1 MLMPVAMPA
10 RRRRV
15 PIRHSRLDPPGA
27 TGTDVACS
35 AYPQSPAGPK
45 EDTPMIRPSRSAK
58 KSRLLLPFLVFSVLA
73 LCATRG
79 NIGPGRRPTVHNDPS
94 RAE

>member
-1 MLMPVAMPA
+1 
-10 RRRRV
+10 
-15 PIRHSRLDPPGA
+15 
-27 TGTDVACS
+27 
-35 AYPQSPAGPK
+35 
-45 EDTPMIRPSRSAK
+45 MIRPSRSAK